1 MAQRV
6 YAGYGGG
13 GSGLGIDADIYG
25 SHTNLMPFKG
35 YQDDL
40 SASIFLK
47 YDDGPLRPFVRAL
60 TTNYYYV
67 FPGFESHVTDYR
79 TAYGFGLD
87 YQIWDV
93 LRIRLIQEKV
103 HNRLA
108 DTEYTQ
114 NSYGI
119 IYNQYLEFTDFDM
132 NNYLE
137 SFYVPKFS
145 TTTADTFFRLQILKP
160 YYLSYDDS
168 ASNAVYPFLQ
178 VRSKVNDDAIFGVSG
193 QNASV
198 GLGYKIFVTTEGRQH
213 SFSALFE
220 ANSIFY
226 QSEKFEGDWVQAL
239 AALQWM
245 IN

>member
-1 MAQRV
+1 LPQCV
-6 YAGYGGG
+6 FAGYGSGG
-13 GSGLGIDADIYG
+13 EGIGIDADVFG
-25 SHTNLMPFKG
+25 SHVNLMPFKG

-40 SASIFLK
+40 SATIFLK
-47 YDDGPLRPFVRAL
+47 YNDGPVRPFVRAL

-67 FPGFESHVTDYR
+67 FPGAETHVTDYR
-79 TAYGFGLD
+79 TAYGYGLD
-87 YQIWDV
+87 YHFWDV
-93 LRIRLIQEKV
+93 FRLRLIQEKV

-108 DTEYTQ
+108 DNEYTQ
-114 NSYGI
+114 NSAGI

-137 SFYVPKFS
+137 SFYIPHFS

-160 YYLSYDDS
+160 YYLSYDEN
-168 ASNAVYPFLQ
+168 ASNSVYPFLQ

-198 GLGYKIFVTTEGRQH
+198 GLGYKIYVTTESRQG
-213 SFSALFE
+213 FSALFE
-220 ANSIFY
+220 ANSVFY
-226 QSEKFEGDWVQAL
+226 QSDKFEGDWVQAL